1 MDGENTC
8 RNKQIFCRSDKSLI
22 SPIIMLQQQMS
33 TLPPCFHFSAT
44 QRMPFRDLFPW
55 QIMRIRCLAIM
66 FIRRTLRVRSLAT
79 LFPANTAPCAC
90 VHSHFILFIVF
101 SHIAAGISQYKG
113 VTHSSRGKVVYV
125 CITAYTQT
133 PLSSPQRAAW
143 PCIISGW
150 K

>member
-1 MDGENTC
+1 MCKPQRFPYMYIVSHHSLNLSKTNYCTIMDGENTC

-101 SHIAAGISQYKG
+101 SHIAAGIS
-113 VTHSSRGKVVYV
+113 
-125 CITAYTQT
+125 
-133 PLSSPQRAAW
+133 
-143 PCIISGW
+143 
-150 K
+150 